1 MPPQPLPFA
10 QQKQLQQA
18 RALHLGGQ
26 IAQARDLYRQ
36 VLAAD
41 PDNAQV
47 LAWLGTAEG
56 QSGRVAEAASLLAR
70 SLELAPDEADTYFQ
84 FGNCLVGL
92 RRIGDALSAYDRA
105 VMLAPQ
111 HFDAW
116 FCRGMALNDL
126 GRPGEAI
133 LGFDRA
139 LALRR
144 DVPAAF
150 VGRGSARHAFGRF
163 AEALSDYDQA
173 LSLDPNHA
181 EALYNRGNA
190 LQCLDRHQEA
200 VESYTRGVAMSPNFA
215 AGHIGLGNALWSLGQ
230 SDEALAS
237 YDRALRLDA
246 GNVEALTNRGSILH
260 EQGHVEEAL
269 AAFDRALKVMPR
281 FAPARGRRG
290 NVLYALGRFDE
301 ALTDYDIAVTE
312 YEAAPQTVRG
322 YSDILHNRGILLH
335 RLGRFDD
342 ALTDFDRLLA
352 TKPLL
357 AQGHADRG
365 NALMALQRIDEA
377 LAAFDQALI
386 LDPANANALV
396 NRGSALQSLRRFDEA
411 VSDFDAAWALRPD
424 LPWLAGSRLIAHLQ
438 LAHWADFE
446 AERDALV
453 ARILDG
459 ERAAAPLLL
468 HALVDDLEVHR
479 RAAEIYAGAQGQ
491 VAGPASFSGG
501 RREGP
506 LRIGYVSSDFRD
518 HPVAHLMAAVFE
530 HHDRNQVEVFAFST
544 GAKPGDVWSERIAA
558 GVDHFID
565 VSSLKDAEVAER
577 MRALEIDIAIDLS
590 GFTQYGRPGVLAH
603 RGAPV
608 QAAYIG
614 FLGTM
619 AMPAIDYLI
628 ADAVIIPQDKQAGYA
643 EKIAYLPSF
652 QPNDDRLVVPG
663 QKPSRAAEGLPDDGF
678 VFCSFNQTY
687 KLTPEVFG
695 SWMRI
700 VAQVAGS
707 VLWLYVESD
716 IAADN
721 LRAEAER
728 RGISAGRLVFAR
740 RVPLEDHLARLQLA
754 DLFLD
759 SHPYNAGATASNAL
773 RVGLPVLTRIGQSFA
788 ARMGASLLTAAG
800 VPELI
805 TQTVADYET
814 LAVAMAGDSDRLAA
828 LKAKLRDN
836 RATSALFDTAATA
849 RGLEA
854 LYVAMAD
861 RCRDSLAPDHIQQT

>member
-1 MPPQPLPFA
+1 MAPQPLPFA
-10 QQKQLQQA
+10 QQMQLQQA
-18 RALHLGGQ
+18 RTLHMGGH
-26 IAQARDLYRQ
+26 IAQARELYRQ

-47 LAWLGTAEG
+47 LTWLGTAEG
-56 QSGRVAEAASLLAR
+56 QSGRVAEAAGLLAR
-70 SLELAPDEADTYFQ
+70 SLELAPNEADTYFQ

-92 RRIGDALSAYDRA
+92 ARIGDALSAYDRA
-105 VMLAPQ
+105 VTLAPQ

-150 VGRGSARHAFGRF
+150 VGRGSARHAFGHF
-163 AEALSDYDQA
+163 AEALADYDQA
-173 LSLDPNHA
+173 LNLDPNHA

-190 LQCLDRHQEA
+190 LQCLDRHEEA
-200 VESYTRGVAMSPNFA
+200 VESYTRGVAMSPSFA
-215 AGHIGLGNALWSLGQ
+215 AGHIGLGNALWSLGR
-230 SDEALAS
+230 SDEAVAS

-260 EQGHVEEAL
+260 EQGLIQEAL
-269 AAFDRALKVMPR
+269 AAFDRALVGSPR

-290 NVLYALGRFDE
+290 NALYALDRFDE
-301 ALTDYDIAVTE
+301 ALADYDIAVTE
-312 YEAAPQTVRG
+312 YEAAPQSARG
-322 YSDILHNRGILLH
+322 YGDILHNRGILLH

-342 ALTDFDRLLA
+342 ALADLDRVLA
-352 TKPLL
+352 MKPLF
-357 AQGHADRG
+357 AQAHADRG
-365 NALMALQRIDEA
+365 NALMALQQIENA
-377 LAAFDQALI
+377 LSAFDLALI

-411 VSDFDAAWALRPD
+411 VRDFDAAEALRPD

-438 LAHWADFE
+438 LAHWADFD

-453 ARILDG
+453 AKVMDG
-459 ERAAAPLLL
+459 GRAAAPLLL
-468 HALVDDLEVHR
+468 HALTDDLEVHR
-479 RAAEIYAGAQGQ
+479 QAAEIYAGNQGQ
-491 VAGPASFSGG
+491 VAVPASFSGG

-506 LRIGYVSSDFRD
+506 LRIGYVSSDFRG
-518 HPVAHLMAAVFE
+518 HPVAHLMAAIFE
-530 HHDRNQVEVFAFST
+530 HHDRNQVEIFAFST
-544 GAKPGDVWSERIAA
+544 GAKPGDVWSERVAA
-558 GVDHFID
+558 SVDHFID
-565 VSSLKDAEVAER
+565 VSSLKDAEIAER
-577 MRALEIDIAIDLS
+577 MRALEIDVAVDLS
-590 GFTQYGRPGVLAH
+590 GFTQYGRPGILVRRA
-603 RGAPV
+603 APV
-608 QAAYIG
+608 QAAYLG

-628 ADAVIIPQDKQAGYA
+628 ADAVIIPQDKRAAYA
-643 EKIAYLPSF
+643 EKIVYLPSF
-652 QPNDDRLVVPG
+652 QPNDDRLVVSHAA
-663 QKPSRAAEGLPDDGF
+663 PSRATEGLPDNDF

-687 KLTPEVFG
+687 KLMPAVFS

-700 VAQVAGS
+700 LKQVPGS

-716 IAADN
+716 LAADN

-728 RGISAGRLVFAR
+728 RGVSGDRLVFAR
-740 RVPLEDHLARLQLA
+740 RVPLDDHLARLQLA

-814 LAVAMAGDSDRLAA
+814 LAVALASDPDRLAA
-828 LKAKLRDN
+828 IKAKLIAGRS
-836 RATSALFDTAATA
+836 TSALFDTAATA

-854 LYVAMAD
+854 LYATMAA
-861 RCRDSLAPDHIQQT
+861 RHRNGLTPDHIQQT